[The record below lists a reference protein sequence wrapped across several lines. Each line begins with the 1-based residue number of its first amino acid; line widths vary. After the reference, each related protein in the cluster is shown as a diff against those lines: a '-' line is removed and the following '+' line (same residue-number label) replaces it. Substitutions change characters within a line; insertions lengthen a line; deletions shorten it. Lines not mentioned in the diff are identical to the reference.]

1 VLTNNTVNIE
11 NLGDNFL
18 EIYIQ
23 QAIDFANGKGKIDGV
38 KFRAMTAAA
47 GVVAKDKQTR
57 GAMRALDFQIQRW
70 SGEVK
75 QVSVQ

>member
-1 VLTNNTVNIE
+1 MHTNNTTKIDA
-11 NLGDNFL
+11 LGDSFL

-23 QAIDFANGKGKIDGV
+23 QAIDFANGKGKMDGV

-75 QVSVQ
+75 HVSAQ